1 MYVATVQLIL
11 NLIHACGYTRASTRF
26 TRVKVYNMA
35 CIFFVARGFVV
46 RTCAI
51 KHSWHTRHAPHE
63 QTRHERTFHHQIHV
77 AHQTC
82 TTRISSPRAH
92 GFGTTAG
99 TRECIIIAASS
110 LYDRYYGCNNQLNW
124 LLTTL

>member
-1 MYVATVQLIL
+1 MQWSSPIL
-11 NLIHACGYTRASTRF
+11 FTMKHFIILHYYYKYGTAHFKLDTRVWVHACGYTRASTRF

-63 QTRHERTFHHQIHV
+63 QTRHERTF
-77 AHQTC
+77 
-82 TTRISSPRAH
+82 S
-92 GFGTTAG
+92 
-99 TRECIIIAASS
+99 
-110 LYDRYYGCNNQLNW
+110 
-124 LLTTL
+124 